1 MMEAGF
7 MNSVCLAGRAFVAAK
22 DKDPAIEGAA
32 LAEYL
37 LSDRPLGSGE
47 RELLAELVTGIW
59 RAPAGRSQILPGQKR
74 VVEVVGAL
82 REAIDAGLPKEAAK
96 IKVANDFGLS
106 RGTVENYER
115 MTIEREKIQ
124 EKDWERII
132 SKNK

>member
-1 MMEAGF
+1 M
-7 MNSVCLAGRAFVAAK
+7 
-22 DKDPAIEGAA
+22 
-32 LAEYL
+32 
-37 LSDRPLGSGE
+37 
-47 RELLAELVTGIW
+47 
-59 RAPAGRSQILPGQKR
+59 
-74 VVEVVGAL
+74 VEVVGAL